1 MQPITQD
8 RASKSKHHWLYPS
21 SNLSTSPW
29 QHNCQPCNAVDS
41 SRMATRFFVGIH
53 FQVRTI
59 CTPRE
64 SVNVLKT
71 GANRLWSS
79 WKVAWS
85 KHVSMIRAWSSPDS
99 NKVTNDDSLGDWRAA
114 QGIWRSWHL
123 FLSSSSI
130 VLKGVLC
137 SFLFSFSKRSKYKPN
152 LKVTFLNNLL
162 NHQFLHSW
170 REMKYW
176 HADVQLYNSV
186 KHGYTGMY
194 IPMQK
199 TI

>member
-1 MQPITQD
+1 
-8 RASKSKHHWLYPS
+8 
-21 SNLSTSPW
+21 
-29 QHNCQPCNAVDS
+29 
-41 SRMATRFFVGIH
+41 
-53 FQVRTI
+53 
-59 CTPRE
+59 
-64 SVNVLKT
+64 
-71 GANRLWSS
+71 
-79 WKVAWS
+79 
-85 KHVSMIRAWSSPDS
+85 MIRAWSSPDS

-176 HADVQLYNSV
+176 HADVQLYNYV
-186 KHGYTGMY
+186 KHGYTGLY
-194 IPMQK
+194 IHMQK
-199 TI
+199 SIYKNIVMHYYFYYYYIMSELSLEDFQNRFRSCWKSSNSHAFWNLGTNVIPTNVVPDDVMATLKH